1 MEATGKT
8 HTLIDS
14 GIEAS
19 GEICK
24 SSVAASLM
32 LKKKNRSRLFET
44 GKVEPRSPIMAK
56 NQTSAEK
63 RFAQS
68 EVRRLHNKA
77 IKSECRTCARQ
88 FVEAVAA
95 KDEKLAQEKLNKLS
109 SKLDSARSKGVL
121 TRNAVSRKKSR
132 MATLFNKTFKASK

>member
-1 MEATGKT
+1 MPVEGLQVSSSLFRRKKGGAVP
-8 HTLIDS
+8 L
-14 GIEAS
+14 
-19 GEICK
+19 K
-24 SSVAASLM
+24 S
-32 LKKKNRSRLFET
+32 ET
-44 GKVEPRSPIMAK
+44 VEPRSPIMAR

-77 IKSECRTCARQ
+77 IKSECRTFARQ

-95 KDEKLAQEKLNKLS
+95 KDEKLAEEKLRALA